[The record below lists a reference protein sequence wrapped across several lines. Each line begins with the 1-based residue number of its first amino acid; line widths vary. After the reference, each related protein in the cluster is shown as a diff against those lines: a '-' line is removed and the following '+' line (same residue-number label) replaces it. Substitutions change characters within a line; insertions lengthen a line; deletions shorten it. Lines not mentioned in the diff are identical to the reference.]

1 MKPFADLSV
10 IEIGGSI
17 AGAYCARLFAT
28 SGAQVTRIGNDAFT
42 AAQRLYLHEGKQHLE
57 VAPPALLAGADVIIE
72 SAPNGPLNSAAIE
85 ALHAVRVRISPYGS
99 TGPYATWRATDATL
113 YAHAGHMQLIGDPDR
128 EPLSGPPH
136 HPTYLAGMFAFMGAM
151 AALFDRERHDRLHEV
166 EVTHFEVLAA
176 LHQLNLMRYQFGGE
190 SLRRMGNRYTGP
202 GQPNGLYETSDGWVA
217 ISAPSEAQCQMLL
230 TVTDALDLLDDP
242 RITTASDF
250 QLYPGLIDE
259 RLIPWLKQRSTEEV
273 VDLFQAARIPTA
285 PATAVSGLVDD
296 PHLRARNFWREI
308 DGYTVPGPPFRVT
321 SPTGEGDELEADPAS
336 AAQLPLSGLRV
347 LDLTRVWAG
356 PLAARLLAE
365 LGADVIQV
373 EAPANRG
380 PKNPPPARIQ
390 ASKLWPNNEPGAQ
403 PWNRG
408 GSQIKYSLQKR
419 SVVLDLTREE
429 GRATFERLVPNADVV
444 IENYSP
450 RVMPQFGFG
459 EDRLHELNPALIYT
473 TMPGYG
479 RSGPAMNWVAYGSTV
494 DSHAGLSHRIGY
506 PGHSPWKCGIA
517 FPDPVA
523 GLHAVAAILVALWR
537 RPERGG
543 VTIEVAQFEATLAV
557 IGDVLVE
564 SQLLGHDP
572 PVDGN
577 RHPDFAPHGVYP
589 AAGDD
594 RWVAASV
601 LDDAG
606 WRALCAAAGFPEG
619 WRSLDVTARRTRH
632 DEVDAAIAT
641 WTVTQDPFELATDLQ
656 TIGLAAA
663 PILDAPEV
671 LTDPQLIARA
681 ALVEIDQPEA
691 ARFLT
696 PRAPVHFSGYPD
708 RLPLERGPLLGEH
721 NREVLTEVAGLE
733 DGEVDELLKAGV
745 VATEPPG

>member
-10 IEIGGSI
+10 VELGGSI
-17 AGAYCARLFAT
+17 AGAYCARLFAS
-28 SGAQVTRIGNDAFT
+28 SGAHVTLVGDDALT
-42 AAQRLYLHEGKQHLE
+42 EAQRRYLHEGKQHLE
-57 VAPPALLAGADVIIE
+57 TAPADLLAGADVIIE
-72 SAPNGPLNSAAIE
+72 STPNGPLHPAAIE
-85 ALHAVRVRISPYGS
+85 APRAVRVRISPYGS
-99 TGPYATWRATDATL
+99 TGPCARWRATDATL
-113 YAHAGHMQLIGDPDR
+113 YAHAGHMQLIGDPKR

-136 HPTYLAGMFAFMGAM
+136 HPTYLSGMFAFMGAM

-202 GQPNGLYETSDGWVA
+202 GQPNGLYETADGWVA

-250 QLYPGLIDE
+250 QLHPELIDE
-259 RLIPWLKQRSTEEV
+259 RLIPWLKRHTTGEV
-273 VDLFQAARIPTA
+273 VDLFQSARIPTA
-285 PATAVSGLVDD
+285 PATPVSALVDD
-296 PHLRARNFWREI
+296 PHLRERDFWRQV
-308 DGYTVPGPPFRVT
+308 DGVTVPGLPFRVT
-321 SPTGEGDELEADPAS
+321 SPTGGGDELADDPGAEV
-336 AAQLPLSGLRV
+336 QLPLAGLRV

-408 GSQIKYSLQKR
+408 GSQIKYSLHKR
-419 SVVLDLTREE
+419 SVVLDLTREQ
-429 GRATFERLVPNADVV
+429 GRAAFERLVPRADVV

-450 RVMPQFGFG
+450 RVMPQFGLD
-459 EDRLHELNPALIYT
+459 EQRLHELNPALIYT

-479 RSGPAMNWVAYGSTV
+479 RSGPAMNWLAYGSTV

-506 PGHSPWKCGIA
+506 PGRSPWKCGIA

-537 RPERGG
+537 RPEQGG

-564 SQLLGHDP
+564 SQLLGHEP

-594 RWVAASV
+594 RWVVASV

-606 WRALCAAAGFPEG
+606 WRALCAAAGFPES
-619 WRSLDVTARRTRH
+619 WRGLDVTARRVRH
-632 DEVDAAIAT
+632 DEIDAAIAA
-641 WTVTQDPFELATDLQ
+641 WTATRDPFELAAELQ
-656 TIGLAAA
+656 AIGVAAA
-663 PILDAPEV
+663 PVLDAPEV
-671 LTDPQLIARA
+671 LADPQLLARS

-696 PRAPVHFSGYPD
+696 PRAPVHLSGYPD
-708 RLPLERGPLLGEH
+708 RLPLHRGPLLGEH
-721 NREVLTEVAGLE
+721 NREVLTELAGLE
-733 DGEVDELLKAGV
+733 DHEVIALREAGIAV
-745 VATEPPG
+745 TEPPG

>member
-1 MKPFADLSV
+1 MKPFAALSV

-17 AGAYCARLFAT
+17 AGAYCARLFTT
-28 SGAQVTRIGNDAFT
+28 SGAQVTRVGRDALT
-42 AAQRLYLHEGKQHLE
+42 EAQRHYLHDGKQHVE
-57 VAPPALLAGADVIIE
+57 VAPPDLFPGADVIIE
-72 SAPNGPLNSAAIE
+72 SAPNGPLTSLEIDASA
-85 ALHAVRVRISPYGS
+85 AVRVRISPYGS
-99 TGPYATWRATDATL
+99 SGHYASWRATDATL

-136 HPTYLAGMFAFMGAM
+136 HPTYLAGLFAFMGAM
-151 AALFDRERHDRLHEV
+151 AALLDRERHDRLHEV
-166 EVTHFEVLAA
+166 EVAHFEVMAA
-176 LHQLNLMRYQFGGE
+176 LHQFNLMRYQFGGE
-190 SLRRMGNRYTGP
+190 GLRRMGNRYTGP

-230 TVTDALDLLDDP
+230 TVTDALDLFDDP
-242 RITTASDF
+242 RITIASDF
-250 QLYPGLIDE
+250 QLHPALIDG
-259 RLIPWLKQRSTEEV
+259 RLIPWLKQRTTEEV
-273 VDLFQAARIPTA
+273 VDLFQSARIPTA
-285 PATAVSGLVDD
+285 PATPVSRLVDD
-296 PHLRARNFWREI
+296 PHLRERDFWRQV
-308 DGYTVPGPPFRVT
+308 DGVTVPGPPFRVT
-321 SPTGEGDELEADPAS
+321 GQTGAGDALEAGDPD
-336 AAQLPLSGLRV
+336 QLPLAGVRV

-365 LGADVIQV
+365 LGADVIRV
-373 EAPANRG
+373 EAPGNRG
-380 PKNPPPARIQ
+380 PKNPPAAHIQ
-390 ASKLWPNNEPGAQ
+390 TSKLWPNNEPGSQ

-429 GRATFERLVPNADVV
+429 GRATFERLVPNADIV

-450 RVMPQFGFG
+450 RVMPQFGLD
-459 EDRLHELNPALIYT
+459 EHRLHELNPALIYT

-506 PGHSPWKCGIA
+506 PGHTPWKCGVA

-537 RPERGG
+537 RPEQGG

-564 SQLLGHDP
+564 AQRLGDDP

-577 RHPDFAPHGVYP
+577 RHPQFVPHGVYP

-594 RWVAASV
+594 RWIAAAV

-606 WRALCAAAGFPEG
+606 WRALCAVAGLP
-619 WRSLDVTARRTRH
+619 TAWQAEDASMRRAH
-632 DEVDAAIAT
+632 YDEIDAAVAA
-641 WTVTQDPFELATDLQ
+641 WTTTIPPLELAAQ
-656 TIGLAAA
+656 FQSIGVAAA
-663 PILDAPEV
+663 PVLDAPGV
-671 LTDPQLIARA
+671 LADPQLVARS
-681 ALVEIDQPEA
+681 ALAEIDQPEA

-696 PRAPVHFSGYPD
+696 PRSPVHFSGYPD
-708 RLPLERGPLLGEH
+708 RLPLRRGPLLGEH
-721 NREVLTEVAGLE
+721 NREVLTEVAGLTADE
-733 DGEVDELLKAGV
+733 IDELLASGV
-745 VATEPPG
+745 ASTEPPN